1 MFWLQRQFTASSSAA
16 IRPLTSVVQLLS
28 RVWLFVTP
36 MDCSTPGFILPHYFP
51 EFVQIYVRWVMP
63 SKHLT
68 LCCPLF
74 FFSSIFPSIEGF
86 SNASAL
92 RIRWPKYW
100 SFSFSISPSGEYS
113 GLIFFR
119 IDWFDFFVLQETLR
133 SFLSHHSL
141 KTSILREELRW
152 WRSRTG
158 RTLSPPQ
165 IHQKN
170 I

>member
-51 EFVQIYVRWVMP
+51 EFAQIYVHWVMP

-74 FFSSIFPSIEGF
+74 FFSSFFPSIEGF
-86 SNASAL
+86 PNESAL

-100 SFSFSISPSGEYS
+100 SFSLSISLPVN
-113 GLIFFR
+113 IQ
-119 IDWFDFFVLQETLR
+119 DWFLLGWTGWISLLSKRLSRVFSSITVWRHQFFSAW
-133 SFLSHHSL
+133 SFLLFSSH
-141 KTSILREELRW
+141 I
-152 WRSRTG
+152 RTW
-158 RTLSPPQ
+158 LLEKP
-165 IHQKN
+165 
-170 I
+170 